1 MFTLTK
7 FSDHLPESNYKQ
19 HLLRMAILRMSLT
32 YTLVLLKQNK
42 VCCTYNKQRGHVP
55 LKDSVHYGVL
65 VGIFVKRYSLL

>member
-1 MFTLTK
+1 
-7 FSDHLPESNYKQ
+7 
-19 HLLRMAILRMSLT
+19 MAILRMSLT
-32 YTLVLLKQNK
+32 YTLVLFKQNK